1 MTEARER
8 EPQAGN
14 GGTPSVGGVAAK
26 LALYVLPGAVSAMVV
41 WEVFSELLSGRL
53 PGGSIVWLSLALL
66 VVWAG
71 AVAALRNHVTSRE

>member
-1 MTEARER
+1 MTQGRDR
-8 EPQAGN
+8 EPEAGN
-14 GGTPSVGGVAAK
+14 GTTPSIGGVAAK

-53 PGGSIVWLSLALL
+53 PGGGIVWLSVALL

-71 AVAALRNHVTSRE
+71 VVAALRKHVASRE